1 MQDEIIKHAK
11 KAYKN
16 MKDPS
21 KSLGHR
27 VLEVIIEICII
38 VFAVSLSI
46 WLHQKSEHAKEQA
59 EVKEFLLG
67 LKSDLDQTIE
77 NCKDNISSYEECKMR
92 FSYLSSLNRSGKP
105 NKDTLDKYF
114 SEIGSSPVLSI
125 NSSRYE
131 GFKSSGKLEGIEN
144 KKLLSDILNFFQGDV
159 PDLQGLVRGWNSLH
173 LELNEMVIDKLVE
186 HDDGTDNRIE
196 FLAIPKV
203 HNLCKRLIPWSQLF
217 EFHQLVIKSA
227 GNIIRQIDEEYK

>member
-11 KAYKN
+11 KGYKS

-46 WLHQKSEHAKEQA
+46 WLHERSEHAKEQA

-67 LKSDLDQTIE
+67 LKSDLSETIG
-77 NCKDNISSYEECKMR
+77 NCKCVIGGYEDCKLR
-92 FSYLSSLNRSGKP
+92 YSYLSSVKRSGKP
-105 NKDTLDKYF
+105 DMDTLNKYF
-114 SEIGSSPVLSI
+114 SEIDGNPVLSI
-125 NSSRYE
+125 KSSRYD
-131 GFKSSGKLEGIEN
+131 GFKSSGKLEEIEN
-144 KKLLSDILNFFQGDV
+144 KKLLSAILNFFQGTV
-159 PDLQGLVRGWNSLH
+159 PIMEGSARAWRSYQ
-173 LELNEMVIDKLVE
+173 LELREMAVEKLVE
-186 HDDGTDNRIE
+186 NDDGTDNRVE

-203 HNLCKRLIPWSQLF
+203 HNLCKRLIPWAQLF
-217 EFHQLVIKSA
+217 EFHQWVIRDA
-227 GNIIRQIDEEYK
+227 GSIVEQIDATYK

>member
-27 VLEVIIEICII
+27 IIEIIIEVCII

-59 EVKEFLLG
+59 EVKEFLFG
-67 LKSDLDQTIE
+67 LKKDLKEAIDSTKE
-77 NCKDNISSYEECKMR
+77 NIGEFNECKIK
-92 FSYLSSLNRSGKP
+92 FTYLSSLSRSKKP
-105 NKDTLDKYF
+105 DPDTLNKYF
-114 SEIGSSPVLSI
+114 IELGSSPVFLN

-131 GFKSSGKLEGIEN
+131 GFKSSGKLEEIEN
-144 KKLLSDILNFFQGDV
+144 KELLAGILNYYQQIIPLYHGPV
-159 PDLQGLVRGWNSLH
+159 GAWHQRR
-173 LELNEMVIDKLVE
+173 LELSELIIDSLVTNE
-186 HDDGTDNRIE
+186 DGTDNR
-196 FLAIPKV
+196 FHVLTIPKA
-203 HNLCKRLIPWSQLF
+203 HNLCVTLIPWDQLF
-217 EFHQLVIKSA
+217 DRHQAIITSA
-227 GNIIRQIDEEYK
+227 EKIVKEIDEEYK